1 VRVYKKATGQFY
13 TIFNTSFVP
22 YVLNCGSEI
31 EFKHMDKIKIL
42 WVDDEID
49 LLKPHILFLEKK
61 NYEVTTCNNGVDAI
75 DVFDDGNFDIVFLDE
90 NMPGM
95 SGLETLQEMKE
106 KKSTTPV
113 IMITKSEEEYI
124 MEEAIGS
131 KIADYLI
138 KPVNPNQILLSL
150 KKNLDHSRL
159 VSEKTTLDYQKEFR
173 KISMEMGMVRT
184 YEDWIE
190 LYKKLIFW
198 ELELENIEDQ
208 SMIEILESQKT
219 EANSQFGKF
228 IERNY
233 EDWFEPKA
241 DKPILSHTLFREV
254 VVPEI
259 VKKDKPV
266 LFVVIDNLR
275 YDQWKSFESVVSNH
289 YKIEKEI
296 PYYSILPT
304 ATQYARNAIF
314 SGLTPLEMEKQF
326 PQYWKNDVEEG
337 GKNLYEAEFLA
348 AHLKKLGLNIK
359 QDYFKITNLASG
371 KKLAE
376 NFKALKDNNLVTVV
390 YNFVDM
396 LSHAKTEMDV
406 VKELASD
413 DKAYRSLTLSW
424 FKNSPLLDII
434 QQAQKMGFKLVLTT
448 DHGTINVRNPSKVI
462 GDKNTSLNLRYK
474 TGRSLTY
481 EDKDV
486 YAVKEPKRIG
496 LPTINMS
503 SSYIFAK
510 NDFFLAYV
518 NNYNHYVS
526 YYKNSYQHG
535 GISLEEMIIPLLVLN
550 PK

>member
-1 VRVYKKATGQFY
+1 MTA
-13 TIFNTSFVP
+13 
-22 YVLNCGSEI
+22 
-31 EFKHMDKIKIL
+31 IKIL

-49 LLKPHILFLEKK
+49 LLKPHIIFLEKK
-61 NYEVTTCNNGVDAI
+61 NYEVTTCNNGRDAI
-75 DVFDDGNFDIVFLDE
+75 DIFEQNNFDVVFLDE

-106 KKSTTPV
+106 KKSAVPI
-113 IMITKSEEEYI
+113 IMITKSEEELI

-159 VSEKTTLDYQKEFR
+159 ISEKTTLDYQKEFR
-173 KISMEMGMVRT
+173 NIAMELSDVRDFD
-184 YEDWIE
+184 DWIE
-190 LYKKLIFW
+190 IYKKLIYW
-198 ELELENIEDQ
+198 EIELENIDDQ
-208 SMIEILESQKT
+208 SMIQILESQKV
-219 EANSQFGKF
+219 EANQLFGKYV
-228 IERNY
+228 ERNY
-233 EDWFEPKA
+233 IDWFTTPSKPSKNNSKP
-241 DKPILSHTLFREV
+241 DKPILSHTLFREL

-259 VKKDKPV
+259 VKKEKPI

-275 YDQWKSFESVVSNH
+275 YDQWKVFENVVNNH
-289 YKIEKEI
+289 YKLEKEV
-296 PYYSILPT
+296 PYYAILPT

-326 PQYWKNDVEEG
+326 PQYWKNDVEDG
-337 GKNLYEAEFLA
+337 GKNLFEAEFLT
-348 AHLKKLGLNIK
+348 AHLKRLGLNIK
-359 QDYFKITNLASG
+359 QDYFKITNLAAG
-371 KKLAE
+371 KKLVE
-376 NFKALKDNNLVTVV
+376 NFKSFKNNDLVTVV

-434 QQAQKMGFKLVLTT
+434 QQAQKFGFKLIITT
-448 DHGTINVRNPSKVI
+448 DHGTINVKNPTKVI

-481 EDKDV
+481 EEKDV
-486 YAVKEPKRIG
+486 YAVRDPKSIG

-510 NDFFLAYV
+510 NDSFLAYV
-518 NNYNHYVS
+518 NNYNHYVN
-526 YYKNSYQHG
+526 YFKNTYQHG
-535 GISLEEMIIPLLVLN
+535 GISLEEMIIPFMILN
-550 PK
+550 PR

>member
-1 VRVYKKATGQFY
+1 
-13 TIFNTSFVP
+13 
-22 YVLNCGSEI
+22 
-31 EFKHMDKIKIL
+31 MDKIKIL

-61 NYEVTTCNNGVDAI
+61 NYEITTCNNGRDAV
-75 DVFDDGNFDIVFLDE
+75 DVFSENNFDIVFLDE

-95 SGLETLQEMKE
+95 SGLETLAEIKE
-106 KKSTTPV
+106 KKSSTPV

-173 KISMEMGMVRT
+173 KIAMELSMVNSF
-184 YEDWIE
+184 EDWIE
-190 LYKKLIFW
+190 LYKKLLFW
-198 ELELENIEDQ
+198 ELELENIEDTNL
-208 SMIEILESQKT
+208 IEILESQKV

-233 EDWFEPKA
+233 EDWFDPKT
-241 DKPILSHTLFREV
+241 DKTEKPIQSHTVFREL
-254 VVPEI
+254 VVPEL
-259 VKKDKPV
+259 VKKDKPI

-275 YDQWKSFESVVSNH
+275 YDQWKAMEKTINNH
-289 YKIEKEI
+289 YKLEKEI
-296 PYYSILPT
+296 PYYASLPT
-304 ATQYARNAIF
+304 ATQYARNSIF

-326 PQYWKNDVEEG
+326 PQYWKNDVDDG
-337 GKNLYEAEFLA
+337 GKNLYEAEFLT
-348 AHLKKLGLNIK
+348 AHLKRLGITIK
-359 QDYFKITNLASG
+359 QDYFKITNLAGG
-371 KKLAE
+371 KKLLD
-376 NFKALKDNNLVTVV
+376 NFKTLKDNNLVTVV

-424 FKNSPLLDII
+424 FKNSPLLEII
-434 QQAQKMGFKLVLTT
+434 QQAQKLGFKLIITT
-448 DHGTINVRNPSKVI
+448 DHGTINVKNPSKVI

-486 YAVKEPKRIG
+486 YAVKEPKKIG
-496 LPTINMS
+496 LPAINMS

-510 NDFFLAYV
+510 NDYFLAYV

-526 YYKNSYQHG
+526 YYRNTYQHG
-535 GISLEEMIIPLLVLN
+535 GISLEEMIVPFLVFN
-550 PK
+550 PR

>member
-1 VRVYKKATGQFY
+1 
-13 TIFNTSFVP
+13 
-22 YVLNCGSEI
+22 
-31 EFKHMDKIKIL
+31 MDIIKIL

-61 NYEVTTCNNGVDAI
+61 NYNVTTCNNGRDAVDI
-75 DVFDDGNFDIVFLDE
+75 FDEGNFDIVFLDE

-106 KKSTTPV
+106 KKSATPI

-173 KISMEMGMVRT
+173 KISMEMAMVNS

-190 LYKKLIFW
+190 LYKKLVFW
-198 ELELENIEDQ
+198 ELELENINDQ
-208 SMIEILESQKT
+208 SMFEILESQKV

-233 EDWFEPKA
+233 EDWFKPKA
-241 DKPILSHTLFREV
+241 NKPVQSHTLFREL
-254 VVPEI
+254 VVPEL

-275 YDQWKSFESVVSNH
+275 YDQWKAMESVVANH
-289 YKIEKEI
+289 YKLEKEV
-296 PYYSILPT
+296 PYFAILPT

-326 PQYWKNDVEEG
+326 PQYWRNDVEEG
-337 GKNLYEAEFLA
+337 GKNLYEAEFLT
-348 AHLKKLGLNIK
+348 AHLKRLGLNIK
-359 QDYFKITNLASG
+359 QEYFKITNLMNG

-376 NFKALKDNNLVTVV
+376 NFKGLKDNDLVTVV

-424 FKNSPLLDII
+424 FKNSPLLEII
-434 QQAQKMGFKLVLTT
+434 QQGQKMGFKLIITT
-448 DHGTINVRNPSKVI
+448 DHGTINVKHPSKVI

-481 EDKDV
+481 EDKEV
-486 YAVKEPKRIG
+486 YAVKDPKSVG

-510 NDFFLAYV
+510 NDYFLAYV

-526 YYKNSYQHG
+526 YYRNTYQHG
-535 GISLEEMIIPLLVLN
+535 GISLEEVIVPFLVFN

>member
-1 VRVYKKATGQFY
+1 MNQ
-13 TIFNTSFVP
+13 
-22 YVLNCGSEI
+22 
-31 EFKHMDKIKIL
+31 IKIL

-61 NYEVTTCNNGVDAI
+61 NYDVTTCNNGRDAV
-75 DVFDDGNFDIVFLDE
+75 DVFSEGNFDIVFLDE

-95 SGLETLQEMKE
+95 SGLETLQEIKE
-106 KKSTTPV
+106 SKSSTPV

-173 KISMEMGMVRT
+173 KIAMDLSMVNS
-184 YEDWIE
+184 YEDWAE
-190 LYKKLIFW
+190 LYKKLIYW
-198 ELELENIEDQ
+198 EIELENIDDQ
-208 SMIEILESQKT
+208 NMIEILESQKV

-233 EDWFEPKA
+233 KDWFDPKA
-241 DKPILSHTLFREV
+241 DKPIQSHTLFREL
-254 VVPEI
+254 VVPEL

-275 YDQWKSFESVVSNH
+275 YDQWKVFESVVNNH
-289 YKIEKEI
+289 YKLEKEV
-296 PYYSILPT
+296 PYYAILPT
-304 ATQYARNAIF
+304 ATQYARNALF
-314 SGLTPLEMEKQF
+314 SGLLPIDMEKKY
-326 PQYWKNDVEEG
+326 PQYWKNDVDDG
-337 GKNLYEAEFLA
+337 GKNLYEAEFLNE
-348 AHLKKLGLNIK
+348 HLKRLGLNIK

-376 NFKALKDNNLVTVV
+376 NFKGLKNNDLVSVV

-424 FKNSPLLDII
+424 FKNSPLLEII
-434 QQAQKMGFKLVLTT
+434 QQAQKLNFKLIITT
-448 DHGTINVRNPSKVI
+448 DHGTINVKHPSKVI

-486 YAVKEPKRIG
+486 YAVKDPKSIG

-510 NDFFLAYV
+510 NDLFLAYV

-526 YYKNSYQHG
+526 YYRNTYQHG
-535 GISLEEMIIPLLVLN
+535 GISLEEMIVPFLVFQ

>member
-1 VRVYKKATGQFY
+1 
-13 TIFNTSFVP
+13 
-22 YVLNCGSEI
+22 
-31 EFKHMDKIKIL
+31 MDTIKIL

-49 LLKPHILFLEKK
+49 YLKPHILFLEKK
-61 NYEVTTCNNGVDAI
+61 NYSVTTCNNGRDAI
-75 DVFDDGNFDIVFLDE
+75 DIFENENFDIVFLDE

-95 SGLETLQEMKE
+95 SGLETLSEMKE
-106 KKSTTPV
+106 KKSSVPM

-159 VSEKTTLDYQKEFR
+159 ISQKTTLEYQKEFR
-173 KISMEMGMVRT
+173 KISMEMAMVNS
-184 YEDWIE
+184 YEDWVE

-198 ELELENIEDQ
+198 ELELENINDQ
-208 SMIEILESQKT
+208 SMIEILESQKA

-233 EDWFEPKA
+233 EDWFAPKA
-241 DKPILSHTLFREV
+241 DKPVQSHTLFKEL

-259 VKKDKPV
+259 VKKDMPI

-275 YDQWKSFESVVSNH
+275 YDQWKTFESVVSNY
-289 YKIEKEI
+289 YKLEKEV
-296 PYYSILPT
+296 PYYAILPT

-326 PQYWKNDVEEG
+326 PQYWKNDPEEG
-337 GKNLYEAEFLA
+337 GKNLYEAEFLTA
-348 AHLKKLGLNIK
+348 QLKRLGLNIK
-359 QDYFKITNLASG
+359 QDYFKITNLAGG
-371 KKLAE
+371 KKLVE
-376 NFKALKDNNLVTVV
+376 NFKTLKGNDLVTVV

-424 FKNSPLLDII
+424 FKNSPLLEII
-434 QQAQKMGFKLVLTT
+434 QQAQKLGFKLILTT
-448 DHGTINVRNPSKVI
+448 DHGTINVKNPSKVV

-481 EDKDV
+481 EHKDV
-486 YAVKEPKRIG
+486 YAVKEPKSIG

-510 NDFFLAYV
+510 NDLFLAYV

-526 YYKNSYQHG
+526 YYKNTYQHG
-535 GISLEEMIIPLLVLN
+535 GISLEEMIIPFLVFN

>member
-1 VRVYKKATGQFY
+1 
-13 TIFNTSFVP
+13 
-22 YVLNCGSEI
+22 
-31 EFKHMDKIKIL
+31 MDKIKIL

-61 NYEVTTCNNGVDAI
+61 NYSVTTCNNGRDAI
-75 DVFDDGNFDIVFLDE
+75 DIFDENNFDIVFLDE

-95 SGLETLQEMKE
+95 SGLDTLSEMKE
-106 KKSTTPV
+106 KKSSVPM

-150 KKNLDHSRL
+150 KKNLDNSRL
-159 VSEKTTLDYQKEFR
+159 ISQKTTLDYQKEFR
-173 KISMEMGMVRT
+173 KITMELAMVNS
-184 YEDWIE
+184 YEDWVE
-190 LYKKLIFW
+190 LYKKLLFW
-198 ELELENIEDQ
+198 ELELEDIDDQ
-208 SMIEILESQKT
+208 GMIEILESQKV
-219 EANSQFGKF
+219 EANSQFGKY

-233 EDWFEPKA
+233 ADWFEPKA
-241 DKPILSHTLFREV
+241 DKPIQSHNLFKEL

-259 VKKDKPV
+259 LKKDKPV
-266 LFVVIDNLR
+266 LFIVIDNLR
-275 YDQWKSFESVVSNH
+275 YDQWKAFENVVGNY
-289 YKIEKEI
+289 YKLEKEV
-296 PYYSILPT
+296 PYFSILPT

-326 PQYWKNDVEEG
+326 PQYWKNDPEEG
-337 GKNLYEAEFLA
+337 GKNLYEAEFLTA
-348 AHLKKLGLNIK
+348 QIK
-359 QDYFKITNLASG
+359 RLRLDIKEDYFKITNLAGG
-371 KKLAE
+371 KKLVE
-376 NFKALKDNNLVTVV
+376 SFKSLKDNDLITVV

-424 FKNSPLLDII
+424 FKNSPLLELI
-434 QQAQKMGFKLVLTT
+434 QQAQKLGFKLILTT
-448 DHGTINVRNPSKVI
+448 DHGTINVKNPSKVV

-481 EDKDV
+481 EQKDV
-486 YAVKEPKRIG
+486 YSVKEPKNIG
-496 LPTINMS
+496 LPAINMS

-510 NDFFLAYV
+510 NDLFLAYV

-526 YYKNSYQHG
+526 YYKNTYQHG
-535 GISLEEMIIPLLVLN
+535 GISLEEMIIPFLVFN